1 MIVINTSLS
10 HSWTRGIADINLDK
24 SLLDAFDQY
33 WAIRRLPLKLLVSE
47 VDEATQPDAIEL
59 QLVVATQ

>member
-1 MIVINTSLS
+1 
-10 HSWTRGIADINLDK
+10 
-24 SLLDAFDQY
+24 LLDAFDQY

-47 VDEATQPDAIEL
+47 VDEATQLEAIEL